1 MSKKKNIMSKK
12 KPEKEEDLGKT
23 VSEVFEV
30 EKEEEKQFT
39 LEGEIKDI
47 LEIVNSGIERTEE
60 IVEVTKIMSYID
72 ERLTE
77 RRYKEL
83 TGDILSR
90 AATKLSILNINIGVK
105 AAEATM
111 QANMGYGYRKF
122 QYASEWRATKER
134 IAARTGKVTNEDVKN
149 DLELKNWKHFKQE
162 MEEKLRADKLIAL
175 NQGIDSLL
183 MAIGYRL
190 KALMQD
196 RMTTK
201 YQQ

>member
-1 MSKKKNIMSKK
+1 MSKK